1 MKKTKTEII
10 RSHLETIV
18 DLMSTAVFLLLFIV
32 GFYALFDIH
41 FIQVSAQMDDEIA
54 RLAPDDAGI
63 DIAAL
68 RDINPEIQAWIKIN
82 DTKIDY
88 PIVQAKDNIKYL
100 TRNYRGD
107 YATAGSIFLD
117 YRNDGFNDDFS
128 LVYGHRMDGQ
138 QMFGGILQFEDAD
151 YFNSHKTGV
160 LYTADATYDL
170 EISDFAVIDVSLT
183 TIYRHDQNRNDL
195 NDRIISEIHSFAH
208 QSRDIEYNEN
218 NKIIVLST
226 CDKDAK
232 HYRNVLLAKMIKR
245 D

>member
-1 MKKTKTEII
+1 MKKSKPEVVRT
-10 RSHLETIV
+10 HLETIV

-41 FIQVSAQMDDEIA
+41 FIQVSARMDEEIA
-54 RLAPDDAGI
+54 SLAPDDAGI

-68 RDINPEIQAWIKIN
+68 QEINPEIKAWLRIN
-82 DTKIDY
+82 DTKIDF
-88 PIVQAKDNIKYL
+88 PVVQATNNTKYL

-117 YRNDGFNDDFS
+117 YRNNGFNDDYS

-138 QMFGGILQFEDAD
+138 QMFGTILQFEDAD
-151 YFNSHKTGV
+151 YFKSHKTGV

-183 TIYRHDQNRNDL
+183 TIYHHDENRNDY

-208 QSRDIEYNEN
+208 QSRDVEYNDDD
-218 NKIIVLST
+218 KIIVLST

-232 HYRNVLLAKMIKR
+232 HYRNILLAKMIKR

>member
-218 NKIIVLST
+218 DKIIVLST